1 MILEMNA
8 IELSRLQFAV
18 TAMFHWIFVPLTL
31 GLAIIIG
38 IMETKYYLESRKPSN
53 EVKTQFWK
61 KTTRFWSRIFAI
73 NFAIGVATGII
84 LEFQFGTNW
93 SNYSWFVGDIFGAP
107 LAIEGIFAFFMEST
121 FFAVM
126 YFGWDKVSKRFHLA
140 STWLTAIGANL
151 SAVWILIANAWM
163 QNPVGMQFNPDT
175 ARNEM
180 VDFWEVVF
188 SPVAINKLLH
198 TSTSG
203 FMLGAVVVIGISAWY
218 LLKKRETEFA
228 LKSMK
233 VAAIFGLISTL
244 VLAYSG
250 DGSAYLVAKH
260 QPMKLA
266 AMEGLY
272 KGEDKAPLVA
282 VAILNPDKEI
292 GNNEDPYLF
301 NISIPGALSLLAN
314 RSVDSFVPGIE
325 DIINGG
331 YSYEDKFGNN
341 VTALSFEQKKAR
353 GKIAVEGLR
362 NYKVA
367 TETGN
372 DSLKSASLVNLNDN
386 FEYFGYSF
394 LDKAEDSVP
403 PIALT
408 FYAFRVMVI
417 LGGYFIFFFIAV
429 LFLTHKN
436 RILQFKENIAKW
448 IFYIL
453 ILGIPMV
460 YICSQSGWIV
470 AEVGRQPWTIQDLLP
485 VQAAASGVAPGN
497 IYATLSIFFILFTVL
512 LVAELRIMWNQ
523 IKKGPDQIS

>member
-1 MILEMNA
+1 MILEMTT
-8 IELSRLQFAV
+8 IGLSRLQFAI
-18 TAMFHWIFVPLTL
+18 TAMYHWIFVPLTL

-38 IMETKYYLESRKPSN
+38 IMETKYFIESKKHGNSVSA
-53 EVKTQFWK
+53 EFWK

-126 YFGWDKVSKRFHLA
+126 YFGWDKVSKKFHLV

-163 QNPVGMQFNPDT
+163 QNPAGMVFNPDT

-180 VDFWEVVF
+180 VNFWEVVF

-218 LLKKRETEFA
+218 LLKRRDVEFA
-228 LKSMK
+228 IKSMK
-233 VAAIFGLISTL
+233 IAAVFGLVSAL

-250 DGSAYLVAKH
+250 DGSAFLVAKH

-272 KGEDKAPLVA
+272 KGEKSAPLVGIA
-282 VAILNPDKEI
+282 LLNPDKEI
-292 GNNEDPYLF
+292 TNDEDPYLF
-301 NISIPGALSLLAN
+301 DISIPGALSLLAN
-314 RSVDSFVPGIE
+314 RSFDSFVPGIE

-331 YSYEDKFGNN
+331 YEVVDENGN
-341 VTALSFEQKKAR
+341 VSKALSFEQKRER
-353 GKIAVEGLR
+353 GKLAVEGLR
-362 NYKVA
+362 EYQQSLK
-367 TETGN
+367 EGN
-372 DSLKSASLVNLNDN
+372 DSLKAAAYTQLQDN
-386 FEYFGYSF
+386 FDYFGYSF
-394 LDKAEDSVP
+394 LDQPQQSIP
-403 PIALT
+403 PVALT
-408 FYAFRVMVI
+408 FYAFRIMVI

-429 LFLTHKN
+429 LFLTHKE
-436 RILQFKENIAKW
+436 RIFSIKEQYKNLIYW
-448 IFYIL
+448 IMIL
-453 ILGIPMV
+453 SILLV
-460 YICSQSGWIV
+460 YVCSQSGWIV

-485 VQAAASGVAPGN
+485 VQAAVSAVNPGN
-497 IYATLSIFFILFTVL
+497 IYATLSIFFVLFTVL
-512 LVAELRIMWNQ
+512 LVAELKIMFNQ
-523 IKKGPDQIS
+523 IKRGPDNLS